1 MIFVNS
7 ISAILSDS
15 MARDAVNKK
24 GAKMNGVIS
33 TTMAAIREKFLE
45 SGLSLPEIY
54 LPVEKIDH
62 PAWAVV
68 ACDQYS
74 SEREYW
80 EKVAGQVG
88 SKPSTLNMIY
98 PECYLEDNDKA
109 ERIAH
114 IQASM
119 ADYLAKGYLET
130 PGEGFILVERRTP
143 YEKKP
148 RIGLLVS
155 VDLEK
160 YQYAKNSKS
169 LIRPTE
175 GTIVERLPPRMEI
188 RRGAPL
194 ELPHIMILMDDPA
207 RSVIE
212 PLYEKRSYFKKLYDF
227 DLMAG
232 SGHVRGWFV
241 KDEAS
246 LDAMA
251 SALGKL
257 AEPDFFK
264 AKYGTEDVLLFAV
277 GDGNHSLA
285 TAKATWEE
293 VKASYSGK
301 PGAEAAEALARHPA
315 RFALVELLNIYDE
328 GLPFHPIHRVLFN
341 VDTKEL
347 FAALAKAGARVSTM
361 PGSRE
366 AFEACDLPSPEGAHR
381 IAWTDGRGSGLIV
394 FDRPVANL
402 AAGSIQEVLDAY
414 LKTHPATTIDY
425 IHGSGSL
432 ESLASRPGN
441 LGLYLPPVDKGSF
454 FATVI
459 RNGVMPRKT
468 FSMGEAPEKR
478 FYIEARKIALARG

>member
-1 MIFVNS
+1 MDTLRSGIQ
-7 ISAILSDS
+7 SAT
-15 MARDAVNKK
+15 R
-24 GAKMNGVIS
+24 G
-33 TTMAAIREKFLE
+33 KFLE
-45 SGLSLPEIY
+45 SGLGLPEIY

-62 PAWAVV
+62 QAWSVV

-80 EKVAGQVG
+80 EKVASQVG

-98 PECYLEDNDKA
+98 PECYLEDGDKA
-109 ERIAH
+109 ERIAR

-119 ADYLAKGYLET
+119 HDYLAKGYLET
-130 PGEGFILVERRTP
+130 PGEGFILVERTTP

-160 YQYAKNSKS
+160 YRYGKDSKS

-175 GTIVERLPPRMEI
+175 GTIVERLPPRMAI

-194 ELPHIMILMDDPA
+194 ELPHIMILIDDPS
-207 RSVIE
+207 REVIE
-212 PLYEKRSYFKKLYDF
+212 PLYEKRSYLKKLYDF
-227 DLMAG
+227 DLMEG

-246 LDAMA
+246 LGAMA
-251 SALGKL
+251 SALAQL
-257 AEPDFFK
+257 ADPTQFK
-264 AKYGTEDVLLFAV
+264 AKYGSDDVLLFAV

-293 VKASYSGK
+293 IKASYSAK
-301 PGAEAAEALARHPA
+301 SGAEAAGTAGTAEVLARHPA

-341 VDTKEL
+341 VDAKEL
-347 FAALAKAGARVSTM
+347 FAALGKAGARVSTM
-361 PGSRE
+361 AGSRE
-366 AFEACDLPSPEGAHR
+366 AFAACDLTDPEGAHR
-381 IAWTDGRGSGLIV
+381 IAWTDGRSSGLIV
-394 FDRPVANL
+394 FDKPKAKL
-402 AAGSIQEVLDAY
+402 AAGSLQEVLDAY
-414 LKTHPATTIDY
+414 LKNHAATTIDY

-432 ESLASRPGN
+432 ESLASKPGN
-441 LGLYLPPVDKGSF
+441 LGLYLPPVDKASF

-459 RNGVMPRKT
+459 QNGVMPRKT

-478 FYIEARKIALARG
+478 FYIEARKITLATGQT